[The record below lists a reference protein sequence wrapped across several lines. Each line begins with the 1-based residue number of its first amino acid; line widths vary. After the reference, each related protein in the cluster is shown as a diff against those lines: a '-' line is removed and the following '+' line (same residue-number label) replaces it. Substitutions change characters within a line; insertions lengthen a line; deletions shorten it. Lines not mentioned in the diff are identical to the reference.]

1 MEEIKLSGN
10 FAVKIGDMWAKKA
23 YDSIE
28 LKDYPESLV
37 PFTEALT
44 LSKKTGGKVVMFK
57 PVEVSEEKIEE
68 LKMAAE
74 LKNE

>member
-1 MEEIKLSGN
+1 MEEIKFSGN
-10 FAVKIGDMWAKKA
+10 FAVKIGDMWVRKA
-23 YDSIE
+23 YDRIE
-28 LKDYPESLV
+28 LKDCPKSLV
-37 PFTEALT
+37 PFTEALA